1 MLAMLVDMNRQH
13 TSELRRDADRRRF
26 GGRAAGR
33 RGRSGPGSGS
43 DTDVGTLTIRRLDR
57 AGTDRPALVR
67 LAGRDSAPIPSGDL
81 LGAEMAG
88 VLIAAVSLRT
98 GEGIADPFTE
108 SAAAREAL
116 EIRAAQIT
124 GNAVKQVS
132 APLTRRA
139 HA

>member
-1 MLAMLVDMNRQH
+1 MLAMLVDINRQH
-13 TSELRRDADRRRF
+13 TNELRQAADRRRF
-26 GGRAAGR
+26 GARAAGR
-33 RGRSGPGSGS
+33 RAGSGS
-43 DTDVGTLTIRRLDR
+43 DTDVGTLTVRRLDR
-57 AGTDRPALVR
+57 VGADRAALVR

-88 VLIAAVSLRT
+88 VLIAAISLRT
-98 GEGIADPFTE
+98 GDSIADPFTA

-124 GNAVKQVS
+124 GHAVKQVS